1 MNGKRLFI
9 RTVIFHFKAYTD
21 DILAVMN
28 SHKTDLDPQISSS
41 GSNEYFNSISH
52 LIGAILS
59 ISALAVLVTL
69 AALGNKPAHVI
80 GFAIYG
86 TSLFLSLLFSCLLHF
101 FLLFGK
107 YLRVF
112 GILDHNAIYVLI
124 AGTYTPFCLT
134 ILSGSTGW
142 VLFGIIWSLAVFFIT
157 LKSIF
162 FEKIPVWMSN
172 ASYLLMGWIIVFLIG
187 PIYAQLG
194 MGPITLLTIGGLFYT
209 VGALIYANGKPNPFP
224 PHFGNHEIWHLC
236 VLAGNT
242 IMFLVMMLYVLP
254 YPER

>member
-1 MNGKRLFI
+1 MQKP
-9 RTVIFHFKAYTD
+9 V
-21 DILAVMN
+21 
-28 SHKTDLDPQISSS
+28 LDPHISSS
-41 GSNEYFNSISH
+41 DSNEYFNSISH

-69 AALGNKPAHVI
+69 AAIDGKPAHVI

-112 GILDHNAIYVLI
+112 GVLDHSAIYLLI

-134 ILSGSTGW
+134 IFNGATGW
-142 VLFGIIWSLAVFFIT
+142 VLFGVIWSLAVFFIT

-162 FEKIPVWMSN
+162 FGRISVLMSN
-172 ASYLLMGWIIVFLIG
+172 ISFLLMGWLIVFLIG
-187 PIYAQLG
+187 PIHAQLG
-194 MGPITLLTIGGLFYT
+194 MGAILLLIAGGLSYT
-209 VGALIYANGKPNPFP
+209 IGALIFAYGRPNPFP
-224 PHFGNHEIWHLC
+224 PYFGSHEIWHVC
-236 VLAGNT
+236 VLAGNAM
-242 IMFLVMMLYVLP
+242 MFLVMLFYVLP
-254 YPER
+254 YPQR

>member
-1 MNGKRLFI
+1 MSLQKP
-9 RTVIFHFKAYTD
+9 
-21 DILAVMN
+21 
-28 SHKTDLDPQISSS
+28 SLDPLISAHD
-41 GSNEYFNSISH
+41 SNEYFNSVSH

-69 AALGNKPAHVI
+69 AALDHKPGHVI

-86 TSLFLSLLFSCLLHF
+86 TSLFLSFLFSCLLHF

-112 GILDHNAIYVLI
+112 GILDHNAIYLLI

-134 ILSGSTGW
+134 IFNGGTGW
-142 VLFGIIWSLAVFFIT
+142 VIFGIIWSLAIFFIT

-162 FEKIPVWMSN
+162 FTRISVLFSN
-172 ASYLLMGWIIVFLIG
+172 ISYLLMGWIIIFLIG
-187 PIYAQLG
+187 PIYTRLG
-194 MGPITLLTIGGLFYT
+194 MAAIALLIAGGLFYT
-209 VGALIYANGKPNPFP
+209 VGALILANKKPNPFP
-224 PHFGNHEIWHLC
+224 PHFGSHEIWHVC

-242 IMFLVMMLYVLP
+242 FMFLVMLFYVLP
-254 YPER
+254 YPKG

>member
-1 MNGKRLFI
+1 MTLQKPP
-9 RTVIFHFKAYTD
+9 
-21 DILAVMN
+21 
-28 SHKTDLDPQISSS
+28 LDPSISSPD
-41 GSNEYFNSISH
+41 SNEYFNSISH

-69 AALGNKPAHVI
+69 AAMDHKPAHVI

-86 TSLFLSLLFSCLLHF
+86 TSLFLSFLFSCLLHF

-112 GILDHNAIYVLI
+112 GILDHNAIYILI

-134 ILSGSTGW
+134 IFSGATGW
-142 VLFGIIWSLAVFFIT
+142 VLFGVIWSLAVFFIT

-162 FEKIPVWMSN
+162 FTKIPVWLSN
-172 ASYLLMGWIIVFLIG
+172 VSFLLMGWIVVFLIG
-187 PIYAQLG
+187 PASRELG
-194 MGPITLLTIGGLFYT
+194 AGAMSLLLAGGLCYT
-209 VGALIYANGKPNPFP
+209 VGALIFGSGRPNPFP
-224 PHFGNHEIWHLC
+224 PHFGNHEIWHAC

-242 IMFLVMMLYVLP
+242 FMFLAMLFYVLP
-254 YPER
+254 YP